1 MRNVKLLY
9 IINALYYSWFW
20 LGIWVLYYLK
30 FGGFSVVGLLEVVMI
45 VSTIIFEIPTGAIGD
60 LLGKKK
66 TLIIACFLAGVAQI
80 WTGVSPSI
88 LHLVLALVLLNFGGA
103 LRSGTFEAMIYDS
116 LKDEGK
122 EKQYMRVVSNMGA
135 VRLATLAVVSLV
147 GGIMYK
153 YGNGLPYIVNGITF
167 LIAAVVASFLTEP
180 RIDSEKFNLRNYIKQ
195 NVIGFKQLFINHY
208 SALRTI
214 GLLLVM
220 MVTLIVWEGINDI
233 LSVKYGFTAT
243 QLGFLSSIFALA
255 GAGGSVIAGKLSEK
269 VDHNILYF
277 GSLVLYILSMLVSPF
292 VGMIVGGGTI
302 LLRNFVSPLLDNE
315 TSTIINNQVESK
327 YRATALSS
335 FSMLTSL
342 PYAILIFPITASID
356 RFPATWVAFSLGL
369 FLILAFAV
377 NLFVFKRKQILSPD

>member
-1 MRNVKLLY
+1 M
-9 IINALYYSWFW
+9 
-20 LGIWVLYYLK
+20 LYYLK

-153 YGNGLPYIVNGITF
+153 YVNGLPYIVNGITF